1 MARNFIY
8 YVAVTIAKLRLQ
20 LQSCD
25 YPEKIAFVAFRI
37 SNTPS
42 AFRKCY
48 LSKKYIDN
56 HIFTLY
62 NIYHLVVAIDK
73 ALEYF

>member
-1 MARNFIY
+1 MVANASVLQFPLRANFAK
-8 YVAVTIAKLRLQ
+8 VAIFA
-20 LQSCD
+20 
-25 YPEKIAFVAFRI
+25 
-37 SNTPS
+37 PS

-62 NIYHLVVAIDK
+62 NIYHLVVTIDK

>member
-25 YPEKIAFVAFRI
+25 YPEKIVFVAFRI
-37 SNTPS
+37 SNNQ
-42 AFRKCY
+42 
-48 LSKKYIDN
+48 IDTN
-56 HIFTLY
+56 SNKMY
-62 NIYHLVVAIDK
+62 NNVIDVRNDV
-73 ALEYF
+73 